1 MVEVNFRQLMDEINT
16 LDKQRQIVE
25 KSTDQERRLQAFVEV
40 LKYGGFVAQHT
51 REAYGL
57 LKEVQNK
64 PTSLSVT
71 LAGVTLTWSLE

>member
-1 MVEVNFRQLMDEINT
+1 ME
-16 LDKQRQIVE
+16 
-25 KSTDQERRLQAFVEV
+25 A
-40 LKYGGFVAQHT
+40 LKYGGFVAQHV

-57 LKEVQNK
+57 LKEAQHK

>member
-1 MVEVNFRQLMDEINT
+1 ME
-16 LDKQRQIVE
+16 
-25 KSTDQERRLQAFVEV
+25 A
-40 LKYGGFVAQHT
+40 LKYGGFVTQHV

-57 LKEVQNK
+57 LKEAQRK